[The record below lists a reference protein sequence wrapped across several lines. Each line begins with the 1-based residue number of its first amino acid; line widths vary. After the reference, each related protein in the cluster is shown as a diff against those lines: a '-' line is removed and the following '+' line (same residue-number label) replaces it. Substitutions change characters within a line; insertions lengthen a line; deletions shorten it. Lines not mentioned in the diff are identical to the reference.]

1 MGRSSDRAIE
11 IITAAGC
18 IAFVSL
24 LGYYIIFGS
33 TNKQETNISSIT
45 KNTPRPEA
53 TDQAASQ
60 VIQLGLPTTAELV
73 RNLVGS
79 QYPNTLSE
87 TEDDV
92 KATPAWLVT
101 FESLAGKV
109 PLDKNRVTKLLAF
122 ADTISDVN
130 DRMTAFAMIA
140 DQADPKSFHEL
151 IWPQLWDA
159 STDPDFSRII
169 ANTVPKMPEELMFS
183 YLVALLQ
190 HYDEETRSIARG
202 ILWGYFPDVPESDY
216 PRAVQYR
223 NRN

>member
-1 MGRSSDRAIE
+1 MGRGTDRAIE
-11 IITAAGC
+11 ILTAAWC

-24 LGYYIIFGS
+24 LGYYIMFGS
-33 TNKQETNISSIT
+33 ANKQETNIPSIT
-45 KNTPRPEA
+45 KNTPRPLA

-79 QYPNTLSE
+79 RSPNTLSE
-87 TEDDV
+87 TDDDV

-109 PLDKNRVTKLLAF
+109 PLDRNRVTKLLAF

-169 ANTVPKMPEELMFS
+169 ANTVPKMPEELMFP

-190 HYDEETRSIARG
+190 HQDEETRSIARG
-202 ILWGYFPDVPESDY
+202 VLWGYFPDVPESDY

-223 NRN
+223 NRY

>member
-1 MGRSSDRAIE
+1 MGRGTDRAIE
-11 IITAAGC
+11 ILTAAGC

-24 LGYYIIFGS
+24 LGYYIMFGS
-33 TNKQETNISSIT
+33 ANKQETNIPSIT
-45 KNTPRPEA
+45 KNTPRPVA

-79 QYPNTLSE
+79 RSPNTLSE
-87 TEDDV
+87 TDDDV

-101 FESLAGKV
+101 FESLAGKI
-109 PLDKNRVTKLLAF
+109 PLDSDRVTRLLAF
-122 ADTISDVN
+122 ADKIPDVN
-130 DRMTAFAMIA
+130 DRMTAYAMIA

-159 STDPDFSRII
+159 SKDPDFSRII
-169 ANTVPKMPEELMFS
+169 ANTVPKMPEELMFP
-183 YLVALLQ
+183 YLIALLQ

>member
-1 MGRSSDRAIE
+1 MGRGTDRAIE
-11 IITAAGC
+11 ILTAAGC

-24 LGYYIIFGS
+24 LGYYIMFGS
-33 TNKQETNISSIT
+33 ANKQETNIPSIT
-45 KNTPRPEA
+45 KNTPRPLA

-79 QYPNTLSE
+79 RSPNTLSE
-87 TEDDV
+87 TDDDV

-101 FESLAGKV
+101 FESLAGKI
-109 PLDKNRVTKLLAF
+109 PLDSDRVTRLLAF
-122 ADTISDVN
+122 ADKIPDVN
-130 DRMTAFAMIA
+130 DRMTAYAMIA

>member
-1 MGRSSDRAIE
+1 L
-11 IITAAGC
+11 
-18 IAFVSL
+18 F
-24 LGYYIIFGS
+24 
-33 TNKQETNISSIT
+33 ET
-45 KNTPRPEA
+45 
-53 TDQAASQ
+53 D
-60 VIQLGLPTTAELV
+60 
-73 RNLVGS
+73 
-79 QYPNTLSE
+79 
-87 TEDDV
+87 DDV

-109 PLDKNRVTKLLAF
+109 PLDRNRVTKLLAF
-122 ADTISDVN
+122 AETISDVN
-130 DRMTAFAMIA
+130 DRMTAYAMIA

-169 ANTVPKMPEELMFS
+169 ANTVPKMPEELMFP

-190 HYDEETRSIARG
+190 HQDEETRSIARG
-202 ILWGYFPDVPESDY
+202 VLWGYFPDVPESDY

>member
-1 MGRSSDRAIE
+1 MGRGTDRAIE
-11 IITAAGC
+11 ILTAAGC

-24 LGYYIIFGS
+24 LGYYIMFGS
-33 TNKQETNISSIT
+33 ANKQETNIPSIT
-45 KNTPRPEA
+45 KNTPRPVA

-79 QYPNTLSE
+79 RSPNTLSE
-87 TEDDV
+87 TDDDV

-101 FESLAGKV
+101 FESLAGKI
-109 PLDKNRVTKLLAF
+109 PLDSDRVTRLLAF
-122 ADTISDVN
+122 ADKIPDVN
-130 DRMTAFAMIA
+130 DRMTAYAMIA

-169 ANTVPKMPEELMFS
+169 ANTVPKMPEDLMFS

-190 HYDEETRSIARG
+190 HHDEETRSIARG
-202 ILWGYFPDVPESDY
+202 VLWGYFPDVRESDY

-223 NRN
+223 NQR

>member
-1 MGRSSDRAIE
+1 MGRGKDRAIE
-11 IITAAGC
+11 ILTAAGC

-24 LGYYIIFGS
+24 LGYYIMFGS
-33 TNKQETNISSIT
+33 ASKQEANIPSIT

-53 TDQAASQ
+53 TDHAASQ
-60 VIQLGLPTTAELV
+60 VIQLSLPTTAELV

-79 QYPNTLSE
+79 RSPNTLSE
-87 TEDDV
+87 TEDDA
-92 KATPAWLVT
+92 KTTPYWLIT
-101 FESLAGKV
+101 FESLAGKA
-109 PLDKNRVTKLLAF
+109 PLDGNRVTKLLAF
-122 ADTISDVN
+122 AETIPDVN
-130 DRMTAFAMIA
+130 DRMTAYAMIA

-169 ANTVPKMPEELMFS
+169 ANTVPKMPEDLMFS

-190 HYDEETRSIARG
+190 HHDEETRSIARG
-202 ILWGYFPDVPESDY
+202 VLWGYFPDVRESDY

>member
-1 MGRSSDRAIE
+1 MGRGTDRAIE
-11 IITAAGC
+11 ILTAAGC

-24 LGYYIIFGS
+24 LGYYIMFGS
-33 TNKQETNISSIT
+33 ANKQETNIPSIT
-45 KNTPRPEA
+45 KNTPRPVA

-79 QYPNTLSE
+79 RSPNTLSE
-87 TEDDV
+87 TDDDV

-101 FESLAGKV
+101 FESLAGKI
-109 PLDKNRVTKLLAF
+109 PLDSDRVTRLLAF
-122 ADTISDVN
+122 ADKIPDVN
-130 DRMTAFAMIA
+130 DRMTAYAMIA

>member
-1 MGRSSDRAIE
+1 M
-11 IITAAGC
+11 
-18 IAFVSL
+18 
-24 LGYYIIFGS
+24 FGS
-33 TNKQETNISSIT
+33 ANKQETNIPSIT
-45 KNTPRPEA
+45 KNTPRPVA

-79 QYPNTLSE
+79 RSPNTFSE
-87 TEDDV
+87 TDDDV

-101 FESLAGKV
+101 FESLAGKI
-109 PLDKNRVTKLLAF
+109 PLDSDRVTRLLAF
-122 ADTISDVN
+122 ADKIPDVN
-130 DRMTAFAMIA
+130 DRMTAYAMIA